1 MFYIIFLNA
10 HTKRLFTFQFLLI
23 FYFITST
30 NFVLSLFAILNENNV
45 YGGALESTIQ
55 INVSCRCCC

>member
-1 MFYIIFLNA
+1 MIYLLVFIIF
-10 HTKRLFTFQFLLI
+10 HLI
-23 FYFITST
+23 ASA

-55 INVSCRCCC
+55 INVSCCQS